1 MADILSDIDKVLQN
15 EIVERHTFYQL
26 KFFVLGSEPTIQA
39 KLQCCLRE
47 LKSRRLQLESLGRE
61 MDELSDQNI
70 AFQAEADRIAAE
82 QPTDENG
89 IDLLG
94 DAVEQFE
101 QEREVE
107 LRGVRRRL
115 SHNTRQLVEL
125 QRKFKYVTEE
135 CQFFVT
141 AFRQLEQ
148 EEKIK
153 PWDDLEVQK
162 EYWDA
167 KLGQEFRTRL
177 ILGQPLDHELVK
189 AIGQLHD
196 DAPTKQAVLQLM
208 QKQEEFNRQHGLPMP
223 EGTVAIEQGVNEEA
237 AQKGGLRPM
246 QFPEG
251 VLETLGAVDRV
262 KA

>member
-1 MADILSDIDKVLQN
+1 MADIFADMDKILQN

-26 KFFVLGSEPTIQA
+26 KFFVLGSEPTVQA

-70 AFQAEADRIAAE
+70 AFQSELDRIAAE
-82 QPTDENG
+82 KPTDDNG

-94 DAVEQFE
+94 DAIERF
-101 QEREVE
+101 EREREAE
-107 LRGVRRRL
+107 LRGIRRRL
-115 SHNTRQLVEL
+115 SHNARQLAEL
-125 QRKFKYVTEE
+125 QRKFKYVSEE

-141 AFRQLEQ
+141 AFQQLEQ

-162 EYWDA
+162 EYWDS

-208 QKQEEFNRQHGLPMP
+208 HKQEEFNRQHGLPMP
-223 EGTVAIEQGVNEEA
+223 EATLAIEEGENEDAAPKDGWSGLDLLKLQEA
-237 AQKGGLRPM
+237 ERL
-246 QFPEG
+246 
-251 VLETLGAVDRV
+251 